1 MASRAFDTF
10 VTYKIISQLVTDWED
25 MPAFEHGIIDK
36 KGKLLR
42 KHSSLKTTEEKESYT
57 LFTRLIFNLKRL
69 IQKKRQFENVRIK
82 TFMTKNPYIV
92 DENTLAS
99 EILLQM
105 NKRKITNVC
114 VYKNNN
120 KKRTIGVIHIHNL
133 LSILK

>member
-57 LFTRLIFNLKRL
+57 LFHRLIFNLKRL
-69 IQKKRQFENVRIK
+69 IEKLPGGQYK
-82 TFMTKNPYIV
+82 
-92 DENTLAS
+92 LAS
-99 EILLQM
+99 YAAGLFLIKEEIDVERLLNEGESYVEELLQDWGG
-105 NKRKITNVC
+105 TTFEE
-114 VYKNNN
+114 VYY
-120 KKRTIGVIHIHNL
+120 T
-133 LSILK
+133 